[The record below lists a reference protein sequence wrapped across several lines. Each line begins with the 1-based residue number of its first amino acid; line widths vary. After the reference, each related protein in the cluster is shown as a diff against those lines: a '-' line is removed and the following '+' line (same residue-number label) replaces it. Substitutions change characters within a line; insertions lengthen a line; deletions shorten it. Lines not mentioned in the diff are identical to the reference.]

1 MNSSSFKLSSIEV
14 QMFKKRIYFLLSVLG
29 LSLQL
34 RAWPLGE
41 AVPASYSFVHSRT
54 KSSIFSLSGAASRTA
69 LQSSFRDYGR
79 PVFP

>member
-41 AVPASYSFVHSRT
+41 ARARFVFFFPF
-54 KSSIFSLSGAASRTA
+54 KNQVVKIFYLWRC
-69 LQSSFRDYGR
+69 
-79 PVFP
+79 

>member
-41 AVPASYSFVHSRT
+41 TVPASYSFC
-54 KSSIFSLSGAASRTA
+54 
-69 LQSSFRDYGR
+69 SFKNQI
-79 PVFP
+79 VKKISFWSC